1 MNYFLCENRMFI
13 RLCVAVASFL
23 LASMAVAADDIDAV
37 LKAAMQDTKTPA
49 MAALVMRDGKI
60 AQQAV
65 RGVRRS
71 DGKDPAQMKD
81 VWLIGSTSKPMT
93 IAMIARL
100 VERGVLSWE
109 TPLAKML
116 PDLADTMRAEYR
128 SVTLVQLLSHQ
139 SGMPENI
146 VDLKFLDKF
155 FADTRPLPA
164 QRLAFITEALKDA
177 PVGAP
182 GAKFSYCNTGYLIAA
197 VIAERATKA
206 SFEDLMRREVFAPL
220 KMTSADFGPTRNGQI
235 RGHRDGKPVTAAMT
249 NSDDGVPMVY
259 TAAGNMHMSLG
270 DWALFCLDQLAGS
283 RGAGK
288 LLTPAGYRLMQTA
301 QPGSPVGVDWGVQD
315 GIAGRRGPVLV
326 HGGSDGNWLAW
337 AVLFPATDTG
347 VLVVANAAADM
358 GADKALQSALGA
370 LFPGLSPAK

>member
-1 MNYFLCENRMFI
+1 MRYGGDAYFFSL
-13 RLCVAVASFL
+13 
-23 LASMAVAADDIDAV
+23 VAAGHLDLAMDAGLQIYDI
-37 LKAAMQDTKTPA
+37 
-49 MAALVMRDGKI
+49 AALIPIITG
-60 AQQAV
+60 AG
-65 RGVRRS
+65 GVVS
-71 DGKDPAQMKD
+71 TWDGKDPAQMKD

-270 DWALFCLDQLAGS
+270 DWALFCLDQLAGN